1 MNHEDL
7 TDANKDSLQSKDT
20 DSDMNDSE
28 LESEGETEFQYT
40 SEQSS
45 SRQSYKQ
52 KYNVMIVIMPCFI
65 CSVEHTCVDLTIDS
79 HDALVQCEIHCCSML
94 DIPSQHKDCAVLQA
108 TRRQVGK
115 K

>member
-1 MNHEDL
+1 MCDSTNNKDLDNGEMNHEDL

-45 SRQSYKQ
+45 SRQLYKQ
-52 KYNVMIVIMPCFI
+52 EYNVMIVIVPCFI
-65 CSVEHTCVDLTIDS
+65 
-79 HDALVQCEIHCCSML
+79 VQLNIY
-94 DIPSQHKDCAVLQA
+94 V
-108 TRRQVGK
+108 
-115 K
+115 

>member
-45 SRQSYKQ
+45 SRQLYKQ
-52 KYNVMIVIMPCFI
+52 KYNVMIVIIPCFI
-65 CSVEHTCVDLTIDS
+65 
-79 HDALVQCEIHCCSML
+79 VQLNMH
-94 DIPSQHKDCAVLQA
+94 V
-108 TRRQVGK
+108 
-115 K
+115 

>member
-1 MNHEDL
+1 MKRIGKSLLCYWSAKKMCDLTNDKDLDNGEMNHEGL

-20 DSDMNDSE
+20 DSDSNDNE

-45 SRQSYKQ
+45 SRQFYKQ

-65 CSVEHTCVDLTIDS
+65 
-79 HDALVQCEIHCCSML
+79 VQL
-94 DIPSQHKDCAVLQA
+94 NVY
-108 TRRQVGK
+108 V
-115 K
+115 